1 MQGTTR
7 GKRKLAR
14 HVKPWF
20 EASPLTIEQT
30 AEVARCSRQTVSRLL
45 AGTHRGRWGNVLAM
59 LTAWGAPAEVIR
71 DAQAFWDVADVD
83 VSSLG
88 HIEGLQPVYR
98 QFRVDEVDAECEETL
113 DGYVLP
119 GLLQRPRYSA
129 AMVEAQHR
137 LTPGEGWME
146 RTLAE
151 RAERQRLLT
160 RANPLTLRAL
170 IDEAVIRRVV
180 GGRDV
185 MVDQLDALVDAAS
198 ADNVS
203 LRVIPFSVGGYG
215 GEGMSIQILR
225 FADPDEPATG
235 YADALPVGLKMLD
248 DVDALAVIWAD
259 AAGVA
264 LSESDSVA
272 LIREVRDALT

>member
-1 MQGTTR
+1 MQGSTR

-14 HVKPWF
+14 HVRPWF
-20 EASPLTIEQT
+20 DASPLTIEQT

-59 LTAWGAPAEVIR
+59 LTAWGAPTEVIR
-71 DAQAFWDVADVD
+71 DAQALWDVADVD
-83 VSSLG
+83 TSTFG
-88 HIEGLQPVYR
+88 HGAGLQPVYR
-98 QFRVDEVDAECEETL
+98 QFLVDEAEAEFEDTL
-113 DGYVLP
+113 DAYVLP

-129 AMVEAQHR
+129 ALVEAQHR
-137 LTPGEGWME
+137 RISGEGWVE

-151 RAERQRLLT
+151 RAERQALLT

-170 IDEAVIRRVV
+170 VDEAAIRRAV

-185 MVDQLDALVDAAS
+185 MADQLDALVDAAS

-203 LRVIPFSVGGYG
+203 LRVIPFSGGGYG

-248 DVDALAVIWAD
+248 DVDALATIWAD
-259 AAGVA
+259 AAGAA

-272 LIREVRDALT
+272 LIREARDVLR